1 LHRTFLNIT
10 ILIIMGFITAYYLPN
25 AGRFFYYFAGIFSFV
40 LLFILFYFKDQT
52 IKSKKILLFLFI
64 YIFAILYFHFYCLKL
79 QKDFTIYDGKEVEI
93 IGYVKDFP
101 QLENEKVIYEINTFY
116 IKDDGTFK
124 KLKSTVK
131 LTTYENKK
139 IFEYGDILRF
149 KGKIKLPKGK
159 TNPGNL
165 DYKALMLQKGITATV
180 FSREIDK
187 IGEYNEGFF
196 KRSFYKIA
204 FIIKKHYEDNF
215 NKYLDLNLSSLLIS
229 IIFGVKEN
237 LPSAILEE
245 FSRGGIMHVL
255 AASGMNIGIIYVSF
269 YYFLDLL
276 NIERKIKVFISL
288 FIVFLYTIISNFSPP
303 VIRAFIMLFVVV
315 FGELIGRKS
324 DPLNSLSFSAF
335 ILLILNPLILFSIS
349 FQFSFLATLGLV
361 LFYSSFNKT
370 FSFLP
375 KFLNMTIS
383 STIAAQIILLPF
395 LSYYFH
401 FISLIGILT
410 NIIVVPIISL
420 CLVLGLI
427 AGISTLPFLTSILLQ
442 MCKLFLNLALIINRF
457 AINMPF
463 SILYIPERGIFP
475 FILYYIIL
483 AILFNLPEKAM
494 KKLNFSYENYYKKLK
509 TPIVAFCLCLIFIIY
524 LNKNP
529 FEVTF
534 LDVGQ
539 GDCAVIT
546 TQDNKVFIIDGGG
559 IPQYIKGDFDTGKDI
574 IDPFLKSKGL
584 KKIEAI
590 IISHFDDDHA
600 RGLLYILKN
609 YEVKYLI
616 YGRESATVLYR
627 EILDA
632 VKEKNVKVIRLNGG
646 DNFGYKD
653 LKFEVLNPI
662 KGQNYEDENDASLV
676 IKMDFKGLKILFT
689 GDLGKEGEK
698 LLLKEKNA
706 LKADVLKV
714 GHHGSKTSSS
724 EEFIDAV
731 CPKYA
736 VISVGKYNNFGHPS
750 PEVLELLK
758 NKEITILR
766 TDEKGAISF
775 KIEKGKNGQAFRIS
789 TQSSNES
796 LCYQTN

>member
-1 LHRTFLNIT
+1 
-10 ILIIMGFITAYYLPN
+10 MGFITAYYLPN
-25 AGRFFYYFAGIFSFV
+25 ARRFFYYFAGIFSFL

-52 IKSKKILLFLFI
+52 IKNKKILLFLFI
-64 YIFAILYFHFYCLKL
+64 YIFAILYFHFYCLRL

-116 IKDDGTFK
+116 IKDDDTFK

-131 LTTYENKK
+131 LTTYESEK
-139 IFEYGDILRF
+139 IFEYGDVLRF
-149 KGKIKLPKGK
+149 KGKIKLSKGK

-165 DYKALMLQKGITATV
+165 DFKALMLQKGITAAV

-187 IGEYNEGFF
+187 IGEYNGGFL
-196 KRSFYKIA
+196 KTSFYKVA
-204 FIIKKHYEDNF
+204 FIIKKHYENNF
-215 NKYLDLNLSSLLIS
+215 EKYLDLNFSSLLIS

-255 AASGMNIGIIYVSF
+255 AASGMNVGIIYVSF

-276 NIERKIKVFISL
+276 NIERKIISL

-361 LFYSSFNKT
+361 LFYGSLTKT
-370 FSFLP
+370 FGFLP
-375 KFLNMTIS
+375 KFLNTTIS

-401 FISLIGILT
+401 FISLIGVLT

-427 AGISTLPFLTSILLQ
+427 AGIGILPFLTSILLQ

-475 FILYYIIL
+475 FILYYIIV

-494 KKLNFSYENYYKKLK
+494 KKLNFSYESYYKKLK
-509 TPIVAFCLCLIFIIY
+509 IPIVAFCLCLIFIIY

-559 IPQYIKGDFDTGKDI
+559 IPPYIKGDFDTGKDI
-574 IDPFLKSKGL
+574 IDPFLKSKGI
-584 KKIEAI
+584 KKIEAV

-632 VKEKNVKVIRLNGG
+632 VKEKNVKIIKLNGR

-662 KGQNYEDENDASLV
+662 KGQNYGDENDASLV
-676 IKMDFKGLKILFT
+676 IKMDYKGLKILFT

-698 LLLKEKNA
+698 LLLQQKED
-706 LKADVLKV
+706 LKAHVLKV

-731 CPKYA
+731 SPYYA

-758 NKEITILR
+758 NKKITILR

-775 KIEKGKNGQAFRIS
+775 KIEKGNVIYKDSNGKLIYYNSF
-789 TQSSNES
+789 NHK
-796 LCYQTN
+796 L